1 MKGASRPLLH
11 MENQMTQ
18 RMLRH
23 KPSGIMYIWQE
34 AFAFRDDFEEIIDV
48 DAKEVKD
55 SDAIP
60 LSKIRKTRKAEPA
73 VIDEV
78 ALSEDASRDLP

>member
-23 KPSGIMYIWQE
+23 KPSGIMYVWQE

-48 DAKEVKD
+48 EAKELKEPET
-55 SDAIP
+55 IP
-60 LSKIRKTRKAEPA
+60 LSKIRKTRKPEPA